1 MVVQCRLAPYWYQN
15 HHSSLSLIADDIY
28 YKEWRRATIKIVD
41 KHSGQ
46 CQLCVRV
53 GGRDYLWWCHL
64 DNIDELKPCNYNDD
78 SFEFG
83 IDQHNESNNTYFPFT
98 NSSPSFRE

>member
-1 MVVQCRLAPYWYQN
+1 MKIW
-15 HHSSLSLIADDIY
+15 HGISLLGVWHEISLVEFGS
-28 YKEWRRATIKIVD
+28 KFGRHC
-41 KHSGQ
+41 HSGQ
-46 CQLCVRV
+46 CQLCVHV
-53 GGRDYLWWCHL
+53 GDRDYLWWCHL